1 MLYGGLSARVVARRR
16 VQRTVCR
23 CPAGSVRA
31 AGTCV
36 NVNECEGSPCRNGGT
51 CVDRE
56 PARRYDCVCAF
67 GYAGHDCELE
77 LLASG
82 IITPSRDFI
91 IAIIVCLFMLLVL
104 VLVFVVYNRRREA
117 HIKYPGPDDDVREN
131 IINYDDEGGG
141 EDDMTAFDIT
151 PLQIPI
157 GGPLPDHAPTKLP
170 YPVMGLGLG
179 VGPMGVGVGVPPGV
193 GVGVPLP
200 GETNVGMFIEEHKRR
215 ADSDPNAPPFDD
227 LRNYAYEGGG
237 STAGSSPRSH
247 PVSFPIPCISTF
259 RTDDETHEY
268 DYLGAWGPRFNK
280 LADLYGPDLDE
291 QL

>member
-1 MLYGGLSARVVARRR
+1 MLYMGGAQCARGGVARRR

-91 IAIIVCLFMLLVL
+91 IAIIVCLFMLLG
-104 VLVFVVYNRRREA
+104 EH
-117 HIKYPGPDDDVREN
+117 HISMFTCMLLQSLNVSLIN
-131 IINYDDEGGG
+131 ISHN
-141 EDDMTAFDIT
+141 IT
-151 PLQIPI
+151 SKFHNIFY
-157 GGPLPDHAPTKLP
+157 H
-170 YPVMGLGLG
+170 V
-179 VGPMGVGVGVPPGV
+179 
-193 GVGVPLP
+193 
-200 GETNVGMFIEEHKRR
+200 
-215 ADSDPNAPPFDD
+215 
-227 LRNYAYEGGG
+227 
-237 STAGSSPRSH
+237 
-247 PVSFPIPCISTF
+247 
-259 RTDDETHEY
+259 
-268 DYLGAWGPRFNK
+268 RFNNSM
-280 LADLYGPDLDE
+280 
-291 QL
+291 